1 MISPQKWNTINFKSE
16 SEVMAIKKSENL
28 LMQDDINNE
37 KTENELKNLNT
48 EYGEIT
54 SLKRSVL
61 E

>member
-1 MISPQKWNTINFKSE
+1 
-16 SEVMAIKKSENL
+16 MAIKKPENL
-28 LMQDDINNE
+28 LIQDDINNG
-37 KTENELKNLNT
+37 KTINELKNLNT